1 MKIGIFIPSNI
12 LPISFL
18 LCDLHCTSF
27 PNLKTEFSEDEL
39 EGETPTEDKEGA
51 DFEKIEEPRHSPCEE
66 LEKPD
71 SPLDE
76 KPYSPTESVEKVE
89 SLDGEPLEDG
99 EIKEE
104 GEEDKKNDGD
114 QPSEVKTSGF
124 FGQLFE
130 SFTLYFNNFKVRFS
144 PW

>member
-1 MKIGIFIPSNI
+1 M
-12 LPISFL
+12 
-18 LCDLHCTSF
+18 
-27 PNLKTEFSEDEL
+27 
-39 EGETPTEDKEGA
+39 EGETPTEDKEGT

-71 SPLDE
+71 SPLED
-76 KPYSPTESVEKVE
+76 KPYSPTESIEKVE
-89 SLDGEPLEDG
+89 SLDGEPLEEG